1 VPGAA
6 ATPLPDGSMH
16 LSPITVKG
24 ILFGS
29 GPRFA
34 RDAFGP
40 LAAFYVLWKLWG
52 LVPGIVAAT
61 AVALLAYRIEKR
73 NERPGIVVR
82 ISLVLVAIQAAVGLI
97 TGSAEA
103 YVALP
108 VLVNAGYGFAFLGST
123 FLGRPLAG
131 VFAEEMIALPDQVKR
146 SRTHRMV
153 FGRITL
159 AWGTYMVARA
169 AVRLVIIAALG
180 VDVFVAVSFATG
192 FPITMT
198 LMSWSIWYG
207 IRGFRRSG
215 EWGPAIAALE
225 AAALEA
231 EFDADGETRDEA
243 APASSAR
250 RTAANRRARP

>member
-1 VPGAA
+1 VDRVARGGLIVVADAA
-6 ATPLPDGSMH
+6 GSPLPDGSMH
-16 LSPITVKG
+16 LPPITVKG

-40 LAAFYVLWKLWG
+40 LASFYVLWRLWG

-61 AVALLAYRIEKR
+61 AVALLAYRIERR
-73 NERPGIVVR
+73 NERPGLVVR
-82 ISLVLVAIQAAVGLI
+82 ISLVVVASQAAVGLI

-108 VLVNAGYGFAFLGST
+108 VLVNAGYGLAFIGST

-131 VFAEEMIALPDQVKR
+131 VFAEEMIALPDEVKA
-146 SRTHRMV
+146 SRTHRMI
-153 FGRITL
+153 FGRISL

-169 AVRLVIIAALG
+169 AMRLVVLAVFGI
-180 VDVFVAVSFATG
+180 DVFVAVSFATG
-192 FPITMT
+192 FPITMS

-207 IRGFRRSG
+207 IRGFRRSE

-231 EFDADGETRDEA
+231 EFDVDEEARDEET
-243 APASSAR
+243 PA
-250 RTAANRRARP
+250 

>member
-1 VPGAA
+1 VTASA
-6 ATPLPDGSMH
+6 SPLPDGSAH
-16 LSPITVKG
+16 LPPITVKG

-40 LAAFYVLWKLWG
+40 LAAFYVLWKVWG
-52 LVPGIVAAT
+52 LVPGIIAAT
-61 AVALLAYRIEKR
+61 AVALLAFRIERR
-73 NERPGIVVR
+73 NERPGLVVR
-82 ISLVLVAIQAAVGLI
+82 ISLAIVAVQAAVGLI
-97 TGSAEA
+97 SGSAEA

-108 VLVNAGYGFAFLGST
+108 VVVNAGYGLAFIGST

-131 VFAEEMIALPDQVKR
+131 VFAEEMIALPDEVKA
-146 SRTHRMV
+146 SRTHRLV
-153 FGRITL
+153 FGRISL

-169 AVRLVIIAALG
+169 ALRLVILAALG
-180 VDVFVAVSFATG
+180 IDVFVAVSFATG
-192 FPITMT
+192 FPITMA

-207 IRGFRRSG
+207 LRGFRRSD

-231 EFDADGETRDEA
+231 EFDADEEPRDEEPRDEEPRDEE
-243 APASSAR
+243 APA
-250 RTAANRRARP
+250 

>member
-1 VPGAA
+1 VAGAPA
-6 ATPLPDGSMH
+6 SPLLPDGSMH
-16 LSPITVKG
+16 LPPITVKG

-40 LAAFYVLWKLWG
+40 LASFYVLWKVWG

-61 AVALLAYRIEKR
+61 AVALLAYRIERR
-73 NERPGIVVR
+73 NERPGLVVR
-82 ISLVLVAIQAAVGLI
+82 ISLVVVATQAAVGLI

-108 VLVNAGYGFAFLGST
+108 VLVNAGYGLAFLGST
-123 FLGRPLAG
+123 FIGRPLAG
-131 VFAEEMIALPDQVKR
+131 VFAEEMIELPDEVKQ
-146 SRTHRMV
+146 SRTHRLV
-153 FGRITL
+153 FGRISL
-159 AWGTYMVARA
+159 AWGTYMTGRA
-169 AVRLVIIAALG
+169 AVRLLILATLG

-192 FPITMT
+192 FPITMA

-207 IRGFRRSG
+207 IRGFRRSE

-231 EFDADGETRDEA
+231 EFHPEEEAHEGPTRDEE
-243 APASSAR
+243 APAS
-250 RTAANRRARP
+250 

>member
-1 VPGAA
+1 
-6 ATPLPDGSMH
+6 MH
-16 LSPITVKG
+16 LPPITVKG

-40 LAAFYVLWKLWG
+40 LASFYVLWRLWG

-61 AVALLAYRIEKR
+61 TVALLAYRVER
-73 NERPGIVVR
+73 RSERPGLVVR
-82 ISLVLVAIQAAVGLI
+82 ISLVVVATQAAVGLI

-108 VLVNAGYGFAFLGST
+108 VLVNAAYGLAFIGST
-123 FLGRPLAG
+123 FIGRPLAG
-131 VFAEEMIALPDQVKR
+131 VFAEEMIELPDEVKA
-146 SRTHRMV
+146 SRTHRLV
-153 FGRITL
+153 FGRISL

-169 AVRLVIIAALG
+169 TVRLLILAALG

-192 FPITMT
+192 FPITMA

-207 IRGFRRSG
+207 IRGFRRSE

-225 AAALEA
+225 AVALQA
-231 EFDADGETRDEA
+231 EFDADASSRDESTRDEE
-243 APASSAR
+243 SSA
-250 RTAANRRARP
+250 

>member
-1 VPGAA
+1 MDVVARGSLIAVAGAA

-16 LSPITVKG
+16 LPPITVKG

-40 LAAFYVLWKLWG
+40 LASFYVLWKLWG

-61 AVALLAYRIEKR
+61 AVALLAYRIERR
-73 NERPGIVVR
+73 NERPGLVVR
-82 ISLVLVAIQAAVGLI
+82 ISLAVVATQAAVGLI

-108 VLVNAGYGFAFLGST
+108 VLVAAAYGLAFIGST
-123 FLGRPLAG
+123 FIGRPLAG
-131 VFAEEMIALPDQVKR
+131 VFAEEMIELPDEVKQ
-146 SRTHRMV
+146 SRTHRHV
-153 FGRITL
+153 FGRISL
-159 AWGTYMVARA
+159 AWGTYMVFRA
-169 AVRLVIIAALG
+169 GVRLLILATLG
-180 VDVFVAVSFATG
+180 VDLFVAVSFATG
-192 FPITMT
+192 FPVTMT

-207 IRGFRRSG
+207 IRGFRRSE

-231 EFDADGETRDEA
+231 EFDADDETRDEE
-243 APASSAR
+243 APA
-250 RTAANRRARP
+250 N

>member
-1 VPGAA
+1 MADAA

-16 LSPITVKG
+16 LPPITVKG

-40 LAAFYVLWKLWG
+40 LASFYVLWKLWG
-52 LVPGIVAAT
+52 LVPGIIAAT
-61 AVALLAYRIEKR
+61 AVALLAYRIERR
-73 NERPGIVVR
+73 NERPGLVVR
-82 ISLVLVAIQAAVGLI
+82 IALVIVAVQATVGLI

-108 VLVNAGYGFAFLGST
+108 VLVNAGYGVAFLVST

-131 VFAEEMIALPDQVKR
+131 VFAEEMIALPDEVKA

-153 FGRITL
+153 FGRISL
-159 AWGTYMVARA
+159 VWGTYMVGRA
-169 AVRLVIIAALG
+169 AVRLLILAALG
-180 VDVFVAVSFATG
+180 IDVFVAVSFATG
-192 FPITMT
+192 FPITMA

-207 IRGFRRSG
+207 LRGFRRSD

-225 AAALEA
+225 AMALEA
-231 EFDADGETRDEA
+231 EFDTDDETRDEG
-243 APASSAR
+243 AR
-250 RTAANRRARP
+250 DEEARPG